1 MTQQQQQIL
10 DVFKRFVGFCEERGL
25 CYWICS
31 GTLIGSVRHG
41 GFIPWDDDL
50 DVMMP
55 LADYQRL
62 LSLAPELPEGLALQ
76 NQESDPQ
83 FPFLFSKL
91 CDRAAPYA
99 SADRNAPWGQHIDIF
114 PLIPSRPL
122 TRGTA
127 AAFSLIRLTEYVIRG
142 KTGWRPY
149 IPHGRAA
156 RALYRALTPL
166 PLSVLRGLIRA
177 QVKRIYDPAGAYLCS
192 IAGTYHARVEFS
204 PKAWFAAAEPAVFEG
219 FACRKPVGWDPWLT
233 MHYGDYMQLP
243 PEEKRVSHHVD
254 RT

>member
-1 MTQQQQQIL
+1 MTEQQEQIL
-10 DVFKRFVGFCEERGL
+10 SVFKRYVAFCEAHGL

-55 LADYQRL
+55 LEDYRRF
-62 LSLAPELPEGLALQ
+62 SGLAAELPENLALQ

-91 CDRAAPYA
+91 CDRSMAYA
-99 SADRNAPWGQHIDIF
+99 SGEKNAPWGQHIDVL

-122 TRGTA
+122 SRKTA
-127 AAFSLIRLTEYVIRG
+127 AAFSLIRLTEYAIRG
-142 KTGWRPY
+142 KTGWRKYVPN
-149 IPHGRAA
+149 GRAA
-156 RALYRALTPL
+156 RALYHALSALPL
-166 PLSVLRGLIRA
+166 PTLRSLIRR
-177 QVKRIYDPAGAYLCS
+177 QVHRIYDPKGAYLCS

-204 PKAWFAAAEPAVFEG
+204 PKAWFASAEPAEFEG
-219 FACRKPVGWDPWLT
+219 FSCRKPVGWDAWLT
-233 MHYGDYMQLP
+233 MHYGDYMRLP